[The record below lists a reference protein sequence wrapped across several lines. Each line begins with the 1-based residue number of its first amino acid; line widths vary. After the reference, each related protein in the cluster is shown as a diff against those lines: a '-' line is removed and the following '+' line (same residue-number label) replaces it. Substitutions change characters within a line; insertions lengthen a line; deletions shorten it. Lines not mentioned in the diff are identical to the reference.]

1 MTDCLSIL
9 CVKTTPKPFGVN
21 VEWKWPDSSFRGSKL
36 ELQYLLA
43 DDRLVKEVISWPVTE
58 LLVSGRKAG
67 ERLQVRLRPVRADGS
82 AREWRVGDWIDAT
95 TSTDVQD
102 IVDHILEGIN
112 ESQAFKRLVG
122 QNLPPSGGYVTP
134 QDYTIRVGND
144 ENGSLCAAGFGVAV
158 ENGKKRVEFNAE
170 KFEVKRSGTV
180 YLKDAVIS
188 AGEMKTRLSDDMREA
203 VIDAVRESDLF
214 KSLQAS
220 LDAQASSQVTM
231 QLTISQAVTDA
242 IRNAVKPGGLLRS
255 RGR

>member
-1 MTDCLSIL
+1 MTECLSIP

-21 VEWKWPDSSFRGSKL
+21 VEWKWPDSSFWGSQL

-43 DDRLVKEVISWPVTE
+43 DDRLVKEVISWPVTG
-58 LLVSGRKAG
+58 LLISGRKAG
-67 ERLQVRLRPVRADGS
+67 ERLQVRLRPVRADGN

-134 QDYTIRVGND
+134 QNYTIRVGND
-144 ENGSLCAAGFGVAV
+144 ENGRLCATGFGVAV
-158 ENGKKRVEFNAE
+158 ENGKKRVELHAE
-170 KFEVKRSGTV
+170 KFEVNMSGTV

-188 AGEMKTRLSDDMREA
+188 AAKMKTRLSDDMRDA

-214 KSLQAS
+214 KALLVSQ
-220 LDAQASSQVTM
+220 DAQASALVTM
-231 QLTISQAVTDA
+231 RQAIEQAANDA
-242 IRNAVKPGGLLRS
+242 IRNALKPGGLLYRP
-255 RGR
+255 

>member
-1 MTDCLSIL
+1 MTECLSIP

-21 VEWKWPDSSFRGSKL
+21 VEWKWPDSSFWGSQL

-43 DDRLVKEVISWPVTE
+43 DDRLVKEVISWPVTG
-58 LLVSGRKAG
+58 LLISGRKAG

-134 QDYTIRVGND
+134 QNYTIRVGND
-144 ENGSLCAAGFGVAV
+144 ENGRLCATGFGVAV
-158 ENGKKRVEFNAE
+158 ENGKKRVELHAE
-170 KFEVKRSGTV
+170 KFEVNMSGTV

-188 AGEMKTRLSDDMREA
+188 AAKMKTRLSDDMRDA

-214 KSLQAS
+214 KALQAS
-220 LDAQASSQVTM
+220 QDAQASALVTT
-231 QLTISQAVTDA
+231 QQAIEQAATDA
-242 IRNAVKPGGLLRS
+242 IRNALKPGGLLYRC
-255 RGR
+255 